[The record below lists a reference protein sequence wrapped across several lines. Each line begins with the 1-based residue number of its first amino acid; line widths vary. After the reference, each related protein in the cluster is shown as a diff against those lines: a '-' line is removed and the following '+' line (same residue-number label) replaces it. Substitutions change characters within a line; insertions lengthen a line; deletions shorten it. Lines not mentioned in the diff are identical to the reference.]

1 MWTVTLRGVRGLRPA
16 EQQTPWVAWA
26 CLLHPPPSFYGQGLR
41 GLETRA
47 RPSPKLLPA
56 LAFPASSGSSLTE
69 CFHFPISIPAPSR
82 EPRPSGGEPVVWTSQ
97 KGSREFAISWMGPRA
112 RHGCYPMSPV
122 DIRGQGH
129 ASGKCAAMPVSGTGS
144 LLHSLLGNWVSVFL
158 PKLE

>member
-1 MWTVTLRGVRGLRPA
+1 MWRVALHGVRGLRPA
-16 EQQTPWVAWA
+16 EPLTPWVAWA
-26 CLLHPPPSFYGQGLR
+26 CLPHLTPSFYGQGFR

-47 RPSPKLLPA
+47 RPSPNLLPA

-69 CFHFPISIPAPSR
+69 CFQFPISIPAPSW
-82 EPRPSGGEPVVWTSQ
+82 ELRPSGREPVVWSSQ
-97 KGSREFAISWMGPRA
+97 QGSREFAISWMGHRA
-112 RHGCYPMSPV
+112 RRGRCPMSPV

-129 ASGKCAAMPVSGTGS
+129 ASGKHTAMPVSGTGP